1 MQGKATKRVKK
12 PAATPRYISPNQLT
26 LAGFETPF
34 EQKLTT
40 ENRWVKMAQSIPWD
54 KIVNHYDKIFQSAEG
69 RPPISGRVIL
79 GALMIKH
86 IENLSDRA
94 TIQHIQE
101 NMFMQYFLGYSSFT
115 NEEPFS
121 DTLFVEIRKR
131 LSLELLSKINDVIA
145 LHCLGENNNK
155 QEPRFSDNPENKDN
169 TPSDPADSASTTN
182 KASGEQTPKS
192 NTDTSTIHL
201 STIEKQVPSN
211 KGRLITDATVA
222 PQNITY
228 PTDLKLLNAA
238 REKSE
243 ELIDLLYNCLLH
255 GDTKPRTY
263 RAIARKYFLNTAK
276 KKGKT
281 KKEIYKANGRQL
293 RFLKRNLA
301 HIEMLLKAY
310 VIFPLKPREQKY
322 LMVLHTVYE
331 QQEQMHRTRSNR
343 IDDRIV
349 NIHQP
354 HVRPIVRG
362 KEKAKVEFG
371 AKLQVSIVKGFTFID
386 HLSWDAFNEGQYL
399 KTSVENYKSRF
410 GFYPKDVLADQIYC
424 NRENRR
430 WLKALSIK
438 LIAKPLG
445 RPSSKAVAVHLS
457 PGERN
462 PIEGKFG
469 QAKIAYGLDNIKA
482 KLKQTS
488 QSWIASIALVLNLV
502 AMTRQALVS
511 LINYYIFI
519 LKIPCL
525 IHISNKHKIY
535 FKYWNRLSY

>member
-1 MQGKATKRVKK
+1 MQGKPSKQVKK
-12 PAATPRYISPNQLT
+12 RAVTPKYISPNQLT
-26 LAGFETPF
+26 LLGFETPF

-40 ENRWVKMAQSIPWD
+40 ENRWVKMAKAIPWD
-54 KIVNHYDKIFQSAEG
+54 RIVPHYDKIFQCTEG

-86 IENLSDRA
+86 IEHLSDRA

-101 NMFMQYFLGYSSFT
+101 NMFMQYFLGYSSFS

-145 LHCLGENNNK
+145 LHCLGENNTE
-155 QEPRFSDNPENKDN
+155 QQTDSSENPENTDN
-169 TPSDPADSASTTN
+169 PPSPSADTGSATN
-182 KASGEQTPKS
+182 ESIGEQPPQS
-192 NTDTSTIHL
+192 SINTHTSRIDPTN
-201 STIEKQVPSN
+201 IEKALPGN

-263 RAIARKYFLNTAK
+263 REIARKYFLNTAK
-276 KKGKT
+276 KKGKS
-281 KKEIYKANGRQL
+281 KREIYKANGRQL
-293 RFLKRNLA
+293 RFLRRNLA

-310 VIFPLKPREQKY
+310 VQFPLKHREQKY
-322 LMVLHTVYE
+322 LMVLHTVYD
-331 QQEQMHRTRSNR
+331 QQEQMHRTRINR

-371 AKLQVSIVKGFTFID
+371 SKLQVSIVKGFTFID

-399 KTSVENYKSRF
+399 KASVENYKNRF
-410 GFYPKDVLADQIYC
+410 GFYPKEVLADQIYC

-430 WLKALSIK
+430 WLKELDIK

-482 KLKQTS
+482 KLKETS
-488 QSWIASIALVLNLV
+488 QSWIAAIALVLNLV
-502 AMTRQALVS
+502 AMTRQALVYLLYQFYKQFKLS
-511 LINYYIFI
+511 F
-519 LKIPCL
+519 LKLNIP
-525 IHISNKHKIY
+525 KID
-535 FKYWNRLSY
+535 FLQN